1 MLTQI
6 LGHRGASAEAPE
18 NTLAAFE
25 LAARMGADGVELDVH
40 LTSDNEVVVIHDDT
54 VDRTTNDMGAVRG
67 MPFAQI
73 RELDASMGKPRFS
86 GAKIPTLAEV
96 HELLRPTGMIV
107 NVELKENAYDHGFLI
122 VPKVLEL
129 EERCGMTGR
138 IVYSSF
144 NHYALREMKE
154 RSAQTPTAILY
165 SEALVDVWQ
174 YAAQVPADGIHPS
187 FEVLAD
193 PLLVTRCHESGQ
205 AVRPWTVNDEWVLRE
220 MFRQGVDAVI
230 TNFPD
235 RALRL
240 RHEIQDGV
248 PPLASRAPGF

>member
-1 MLTQI
+1 MDFFMLTQI

-54 VDRTTNDMGAVRG
+54 VDRTTNDTGAVRG
-67 MPFAQI
+67 MTFAQI

-129 EERCGMTGR
+129 
-138 IVYSSF
+138 
-144 NHYALREMKE
+144 
-154 RSAQTPTAILY
+154 
-165 SEALVDVWQ
+165 
-174 YAAQVPADGIHPS
+174 
-187 FEVLAD
+187 
-193 PLLVTRCHESGQ
+193 
-205 AVRPWTVNDEWVLRE
+205 
-220 MFRQGVDAVI
+220 
-230 TNFPD
+230 
-235 RALRL
+235 
-240 RHEIQDGV
+240 
-248 PPLASRAPGF
+248 